1 MTIERKSA
9 NSASSPGSWTP
20 PSAKSR
26 KHWVLIGAGAVVLLV
41 GVVGVISQGVGEVS
55 SSGLPPGTQMFP
67 ETNHQHVA
75 GPVHYN
81 RNPPAGGPHNPVW
94 LNCGI
99 YNSPVP
105 NTYAVHSLEHG
116 TVWLTYRP
124 SLAIGQVKLL
134 QELAISL
141 YDRPQRYIIV
151 SPYPG
156 LPAPIVA
163 SAWGAQLKVSNVSS
177 PGLAAFIR
185 HFVGGAQGQE
195 PGAPCTGGVG
205 QPIR

>member
-1 MTIERKSA
+1 MSSKRKSA
-9 NSASSPGSWTP
+9 TSRNRPTSWTP
-20 PSAKSR
+20 PPPKSR
-26 KHWVLIGAGAVVLLV
+26 KRWILLGAGAVVVLG
-41 GVVGVISQGVGEVS
+41 GVVALIRQGTGVPS
-55 SSGLPPGTQMFP
+55 STVLPPGTQVFP
-67 ETNHQHVA
+67 ENNHQHVA

-81 RNPPAGGPHNPVW
+81 RNPPAGGPHNPMW

-105 NTYAVHSLEHG
+105 NTNAVHSLEHG

-124 SLAIGQVKLL
+124 NLAVGQVKLL
-134 QELAISL
+134 QDLAMSM
-141 YDRPQRYIIV
+141 YDGPQRYVIV

-163 SAWGAQLKVSNVSS
+163 SAWGAQLKVSNVSDPALS
-177 PGLAAFIR
+177 AFIR
-185 HFVGGAQGQE
+185 HFVGGAQGKE

-205 QPIR
+205 HPIR